1 MFCTASIH
9 PIQWWW
15 SPAVEC
21 FPLNMHKSP
30 QIETNA
36 NINLHSSDWTLFISF
51 HHSCWSPNAKNT
63 CKLNQSL
70 QIAPRKH
77 TEDTARWNI
86 RNHRAH
92 KHSCMHPIEATLRSD
107 RKRWWEANLWGDT
120 SSRISPCLHFRVQPE
135 QRLAQSDRWS
145 SISALLLSTSCY
157 KLQKMRGFWHRAFAS
172 TAITHKL
179 GDKPLQSTMDL
190 ILLTPR
196 QFWWKLHSALPSLL
210 VMLQLALCHS
220 SKETVAKL
228 WKEFF

>member
-1 MFCTASIH
+1 MLEPKCKEHMQIESKLADS
-9 PIQWWW
+9 
-15 SPAVEC
+15 
-21 FPLNMHKSP
+21 SP
-30 QIETNA
+30 QTHWR
-36 NINLHSSDWTLFISF
+36 HSTVKYSKPSRTQTLMYASNR
-51 HHSCWSPNAKNT
+51 SY
-63 CKLNQSL
+63 
-70 QIAPRKH
+70 
-77 TEDTARWNI
+77 
-86 RNHRAH
+86 AH
-92 KHSCMHPIEATLRSD
+92 LRSD

-228 WKEFF
+228 WKDFF